1 MKVTIERSSG
11 CRHILGIEVPA
22 DRMSEDYK
30 KVVHSYQSEA
40 RVPGFRKGKA
50 PADVVEKRF
59 GKNIVEDAKEHLV
72 PKFYQEAVEQEDVKV
87 AAVVGVDDVELGKAS
102 GLAFKVHVDLVP
114 GFKLPKY
121 KKISLKAQ
129 PVDVSDEDVEKAQ
142 SDMLERYSR
151 YEDIDGRPVAL
162 GDLVQVDYRGT
173 SDGKPLEE
181 IAPSC
186 QDLGEGTDFW
196 IPTGESEFLP
206 GFNAAIVGQSCG
218 DSVSVDVVFPDD
230 FHTEEVRGRT
240 AVYEVAI
247 KALREMRKPDLDET
261 FLKNFDVTSEE
272 ELKEMIRKSLVD
284 AAEAK
289 ETSRQRDE
297 IAEFLLAK
305 TSMDIPEAV
314 VAREANAIMRSMIE
328 GAVRQG
334 AQKEEVH
341 QRMEQITASAQ
352 EAGAKRVKLSYIAA
366 EIAKVEELSVTEED
380 VDGHITA
387 MAARYGMTGDQL
399 RAELEKRETIDD
411 LRSDVLSDKVFGFL
425 LENAKI
431 KG

>member
-22 DRMSEDYK
+22 DRMSEDYE
-30 KVVHSYQSEA
+30 KVVRSYQSEA